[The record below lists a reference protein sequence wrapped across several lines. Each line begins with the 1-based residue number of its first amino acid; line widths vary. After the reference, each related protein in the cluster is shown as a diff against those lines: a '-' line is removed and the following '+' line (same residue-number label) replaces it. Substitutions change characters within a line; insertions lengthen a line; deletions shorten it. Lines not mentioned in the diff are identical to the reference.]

1 MANTNIYAVPLF
13 VISYCRP
20 NVLKRQ
26 NGQEMQ
32 SQLVR
37 YWWSVTQTKTASLG
51 KGWSRQFISLP
62 NTSVIM
68 MDFKVKEGA
77 ENMLTPST
85 VGSSILTKSPIRK
98 KSIFHWRTQFKIK
111 QVKPQNML
119 LSYFPHFHSF
129 SSSCDI
135 GKVFMKWLTGSGGG
149 CKKDRTAQQI
159 VTRCFCCEDEEEL
172 TFDEVDFS
180 WCSPNLL
187 FKFNNYLQEE
197 CKLGHGGQLG
207 YVDAISE
214 MIDFRKLHGA
224 SEAILRNFS
233 ATELYLKRAWKTVA
247 NMMRLQWT

>member
-1 MANTNIYAVPLF
+1 MRAGKWLHALANTNIYAVPLF

-111 QVKPQNML
+111 QVKPQSML
-119 LSYFPHFHSF
+119 LSYSARFVIVWYRRSIHEMVVVERN
-129 SSSCDI
+129 I
-135 GKVFMKWLTGSGGG
+135 
-149 CKKDRTAQQI
+149 AQ
-159 VTRCFCCEDEEEL
+159 L
-172 TFDEVDFS
+172 
-180 WCSPNLL
+180 N
-187 FKFNNYLQEE
+187 K
-197 CKLGHGGQLG
+197 
-207 YVDAISE
+207 
-214 MIDFRKLHGA
+214 
-224 SEAILRNFS
+224 
-233 ATELYLKRAWKTVA
+233 
-247 NMMRLQWT
+247 